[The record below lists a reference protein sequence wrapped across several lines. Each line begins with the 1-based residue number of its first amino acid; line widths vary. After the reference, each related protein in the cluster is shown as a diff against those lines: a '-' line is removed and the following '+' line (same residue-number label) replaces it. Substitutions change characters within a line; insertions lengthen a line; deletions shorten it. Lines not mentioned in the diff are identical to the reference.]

1 MKNTNKKTKELK
13 DETDRQVL
21 FSTQEKEAALNQ
33 AI

>member
-13 DETDRQVL
+13 DEADRQVL
-21 FSTQEKEAALNQ
+21 FSTQENKAALNQ